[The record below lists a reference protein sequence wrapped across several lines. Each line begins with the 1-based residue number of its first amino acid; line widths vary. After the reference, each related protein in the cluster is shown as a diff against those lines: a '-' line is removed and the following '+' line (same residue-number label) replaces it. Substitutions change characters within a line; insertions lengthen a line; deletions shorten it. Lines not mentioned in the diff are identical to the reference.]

1 MAVFW
6 YKREETK
13 KDGGHIETAV
23 IVKKSP
29 LYSVTICISS
39 VLMLLIQLVDALN
52 LYSLLSDGTESH
64 AAKQLKGIY
73 DRGQPLLQLG
83 TVFAVSIAA
92 SLVPSISKAVH
103 ENNPFIIKEK
113 ATSAVKLC
121 LAVGIGASAG
131 LFAF

>member
-1 MAVFW
+1 
-6 YKREETK
+6 
-13 KDGGHIETAV
+13 
-23 IVKKSP
+23 
-29 LYSVTICISS
+29 
-39 VLMLLIQLVDALN
+39 MLLIQLVDALN

-103 ENNPFIIKEK
+103 GNKPFIIKESDISRQ
-113 ATSAVKLC
+113 ALPC
-121 LAVGIGASAG
+121 GRDRRIGRA
-131 LFAF
+131 FAF